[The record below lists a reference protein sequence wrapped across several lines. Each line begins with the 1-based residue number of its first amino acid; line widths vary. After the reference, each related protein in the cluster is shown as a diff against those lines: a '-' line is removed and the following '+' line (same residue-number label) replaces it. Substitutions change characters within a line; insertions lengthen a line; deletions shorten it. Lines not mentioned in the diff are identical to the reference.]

1 MNKEYH
7 TMQSSNSADP
17 VVVADASS
25 DPSTPL
31 LTQEQE
37 GGDEEEAGAV
47 VVDVTALL
55 EQNSSSAA
63 VAPPLQPRRRRRSW
77 WTLILSPLTDETGD
91 ATAVSTG
98 LLTLFVVGGV
108 TGVFVLPHDSEL
120 EPAWY
125 RITSAAIGYIYF
137 LAWSV
142 SFYPQVLTNYR
153 RKTTDGLSV
162 DFCLL
167 NVLGFACYSTYTVAL
182 YASPTIRRQYLERQK
197 EGAGIPVESNDVAF
211 CIHALVLSIIT
222 VGQVVWY
229 GRSTSALFGQLRPII
244 ARFILALLVWIG
256 IVGPLLVV
264 SGIFQ
269 SLDYLYSLSFIKVG
283 ISLVKYIP
291 QVILNIQRQ
300 STVGWS
306 IWQILLDF
314 TGGCLS
320 DVQLVGDTW
329 AKTPAGAS
337 VWLAVVTGNPAK
349 LALGS
354 LSMAFDIVFMVQHYI
369 LYPTTTTSREDE
381 AVEDVDVSNDNDS
394 DQNDDDDDEEADEV
408 SSLRALNGACTADRR
423 VQQVEA

>member
-1 MNKEYH
+1 
-7 TMQSSNSADP
+7 MQSNNSANP
-17 VVVADASS
+17 VVVTDGSS

-31 LTQEQE
+31 LTQEEQ
-37 GGDEEEAGAV
+37 GRDEAAL
-47 VVDVTALL
+47 VVDMTALL
-55 EQNSSSAA
+55 APEHGNSNNDIDSTADA
-63 VAPPLQPRRRRRSW
+63 QLARGRRSW
-77 WTLILSPLTDETGD
+77 WTLMLSPLTDETGD
-91 ATAVSTG
+91 AAAVSTG
-98 LLTLFVVGGV
+98 LMTLFVLGGA
-108 TGVFVLPHDSEL
+108 TGVFVVPHDGEL

-142 SFYPQVLTNYR
+142 SFYPQVLTNFR
-153 RKTTDGLSV
+153 RKTTLGLSV

-182 YASPTIRRQYLERQK
+182 YASPTIRRQYLDRQK

-211 CIHALVLSIIT
+211 CIHALILSIIT

-229 GRSTSALFGQLRPII
+229 GRSASALFGQLRPII

-264 SGIFQ
+264 SGVFEA
-269 SLDYLYSLSFIKVG
+269 LDYLYSLSFIKVG

-337 VWLAVVTGNPAK
+337 VWRAVVTGNPAK

-354 LSMAFDIVFMVQHYI
+354 LSMAFDIVFMFQHYI
-369 LYPTTTTSREDE
+369 LYPTTTSREDSPVETTE
-381 AVEDVDVSNDNDS
+381 ANNDNVD
-394 DQNDDDDDEEADEV
+394 DRNDEDGDDDDEADEV
-408 SSLRALNGACTADRR
+408 SSMRALNGACTADQC
-423 VQQVEA
+423 VQVEP